1 MPYQSPRDRAERQ
14 SFRDGAA
21 RQAMVDIFATLG
33 NSGPVVSQFR
43 SKLARA
49 LY

>member
-1 MPYQSPRDRAERQ
+1 MER
-14 SFRDGAA
+14 

-43 SKLARA
+43 SSWHERFTEPELT
-49 LY
+49 